1 MALPSEE
8 SVQLSLR
15 TQQILAHE
23 SGIADVVDP
32 LGGSYF
38 VEDLTHRLE
47 KGALDYIKRID
58 DMGGAVAALES
69 GYQVGE
75 IHQAAYRHQ
84 IDVEEGRRTIVGVN
98 RYVAEDAPVQ
108 GLAEGGQ

>member
-1 MALPSEE
+1 MHVNSRDEALALPSEE

-69 GYQVGE
+69 GYQVGKST
-75 IHQAAYRHQ
+75 RP
-84 IDVEEGRRTIVGVN
+84 RTGIRLTLKRV
-98 RYVAEDAPVQ
+98 D
-108 GLAEGGQ
+108 GLLLA